1 VAEARVG
8 VAEAKV
14 GVAEASGDGVRVAE
28 ARVGVAE
35 AKVGVAEASGDGV
48 RVAEAR
54 VGVAEAKVGVAEA
67 KWEAA
72 PQEQSDRLW
81 TRVESA
87 QRALE
92 TLRAAAPPHGEPLP
106 AENPVIPSTSAPHY
120 RLPPQVGVPPPGC
133 GAGVCAH
140 GGAWCCLVLVVCVS
154 FHV

>member
-1 VAEARVG
+1 M
-8 VAEAKV
+8 
-14 GVAEASGDGVRVAE
+14 
-28 ARVGVAE
+28 
-35 AKVGVAEASGDGV
+35 GVAEASGDGV